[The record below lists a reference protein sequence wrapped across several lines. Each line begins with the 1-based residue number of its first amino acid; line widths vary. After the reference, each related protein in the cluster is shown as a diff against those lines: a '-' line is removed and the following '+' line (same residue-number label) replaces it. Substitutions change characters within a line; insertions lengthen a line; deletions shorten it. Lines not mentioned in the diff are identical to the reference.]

1 MRHIPR
7 QAYRLLLL
15 TLFLLLA
22 MGCRSTRE
30 EGTYY
35 AFQELTDGVWK
46 QNMAVRFQLLF
57 TSRASLYQIQIA
69 LRMDNRMEQ
78 MNLSLKAE
86 LQRNGYTYYT
96 DTLRF
101 HLADQPERWLRP
113 GVLFHEY
120 QAGLARA
127 LRMPYTGLFEL
138 RLTTLDE
145 RPLTGV
151 SAVGLR
157 MKERP

>member
-1 MRHIPR
+1 MVYGSRTWLSAFSSSSPPE
-7 QAYRLLLL
+7 QASTRYRLP
-15 TLFLLLA
+15 
-22 MGCRSTRE
+22 
-30 EGTYY
+30 Y
-35 AFQELTDGVWK
+35 AWTIGW
-46 QNMAVRFQLLF
+46 
-57 TSRASLYQIQIA
+57 S
-69 LRMDNRMEQ
+69 
-78 MNLSLKAE
+78 
-86 LQRNGYTYYT
+86 GYTYYT

-101 HLADQPERWLRP
+101 HLADQPERFLRP

-127 LRMPYTGLFEL
+127 LKMPYTGLFEL

-151 SAVGLR
+151 TAVGLR

>member
-1 MRHIPR
+1 
-7 QAYRLLLL
+7 
-15 TLFLLLA
+15 
-22 MGCRSTRE
+22 MGCRGARE

-35 AFQELTDGVWK
+35 AFQELADGVWK

-57 TSRASLYQIQIA
+57 TSRASLHQ
-69 LRMDNRMEQ
+69 
-78 MNLSLKAE
+78 

-127 LRMPYTGLFEL
+127 LKMPYTGLFEL

-151 SAVGLR
+151 TAVGLR

>member
-1 MRHIPR
+1 MRDIPR
-7 QAYRLLLL
+7 QAYRSLLI

-30 EGTYY
+30 EGAYY

-46 QNMAVRFQLLF
+46 QDMAVRFQLLF

-69 LRMDNRMEQ
+69 LRMDNRIEQ
-78 MNLSLKAE
+78 TDLSLKAE

-127 LRMPYTGLFEL
+127 LKMPYTGLFEL
-138 RLTTLDE
+138 RLTPLDE